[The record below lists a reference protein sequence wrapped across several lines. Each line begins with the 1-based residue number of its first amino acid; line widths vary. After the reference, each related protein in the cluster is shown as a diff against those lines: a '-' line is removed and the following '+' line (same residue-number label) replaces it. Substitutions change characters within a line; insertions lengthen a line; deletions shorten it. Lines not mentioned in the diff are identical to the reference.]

1 MKEITSFAGELF
13 KTKDETGEKL
23 PEPKKVP
30 ILFSLV
36 KNADSPSGK
45 GFVKAEFDDK
55 QMKIEGLFYSKKIE
69 GMAGKVSISSLHGL
83 STKDIVDMKDDVH
96 GVGMFMK
103 DLSNPEQ
110 QDKELKVLITWETML
125 DLHLFKQA
133 HATKKIGSWLQDEIH
148 DDRVLC
154 VYESESEIPL
164 RTKKGYGKSF
174 RIHENAFGLNACGAC
189 YKYEETSDKMQ
200 AEAKKAKQTR
210 ETRKAAKALGGK
222 ALKGTA
228 KQKSWA
234 EEIRKSFLTKVN
246 TEQADLVLNA
256 DIAQSAKFWI
266 ETRTASTNQIIDVIK
281 NPNTYDDLI
290 KELKE
295 KEREAKLAEVR
306 ASAERRYRR

>member
-1 MKEITSFAGELF
+1 M
-13 KTKDETGEKL
+13 
-23 PEPKKVP
+23 
-30 ILFSLV
+30 
-36 KNADSPSGK
+36 
-45 GFVKAEFDDK
+45 
-55 QMKIEGLFYSKKIE
+55 
-69 GMAGKVSISSLHGL
+69 
-83 STKDIVDMKDDVH
+83 
-96 GVGMFMK
+96 
-103 DLSNPEQ
+103 
-110 QDKELKVLITWETML
+110 
-125 DLHLFKQA
+125 
-133 HATKKIGSWLQDEIH
+133 
-148 DDRVLC
+148 
-154 VYESESEIPL
+154 
-164 RTKKGYGKSF
+164 
-174 RIHENAFGLNACGAC
+174 
-189 YKYEETSDKMQ
+189 
-200 AEAKKAKQTR
+200 
-210 ETRKAAKALGGK
+210 GGK